1 MMGCVFVLENGQI
14 LLSENSRCVYVI
26 IRCMGMCGAIEE
38 CLCFKV
44 MNVCLQE
51 AQILLCKYRELM
63 RTVLEDSR
71 LVRLQLEGGA
81 ALSRLRKED
90 TSVSLTE
97 DYR

>member
-1 MMGCVFVLENGQI
+1 M
-14 LLSENSRCVYVI
+14 LLH
-26 IRCMGMCGAIEE
+26 
-38 CLCFKV
+38 
-44 MNVCLQE
+44 
-51 AQILLCKYRELM
+51 KYKELM
-63 RTVLEDSR
+63 RSILEDSR

>member
-1 MMGCVFVLENGQI
+1 MFILENGHI
-14 LLSENSRCVYVI
+14 LLSERTVDT
-26 IRCMGMCGAIEE
+26 MCI
-38 CLCFKV
+38 CNNKV
-44 MNVCLQE
+44 CGNVCSCRVFVFYSNKCVCLQE

-81 ALSRLRKED
+81 ALSRLRKEE

>member
-1 MMGCVFVLENGQI
+1 MGICAAV
-14 LLSENSRCVYVI
+14 
-26 IRCMGMCGAIEE
+26 EE
-38 CLCFKV
+38 FLCFIV
-44 MNVCLQE
+44 MNVCLCLQE

-81 ALSRLRKED
+81 ALSRLRKEE

>member
-1 MMGCVFVLENGQI
+1 MCICNNKVYGNVWSYRGVSVFYSNECVF
-14 LLSENSRCVYVI
+14 
-26 IRCMGMCGAIEE
+26 
-38 CLCFKV
+38 
-44 MNVCLQE
+44 VCLQE

>member
-1 MMGCVFVLENGQI
+1 MRTPRSRWTPRI
-14 LLSENSRCVYVI
+14 LICFFYYVI
-26 IRCMGMCGAIEE
+26 CVCMC
-38 CLCFKV
+38 V
-44 MNVCLQE
+44 QE
-51 AQILLCKYRELM
+51 AQVLLYKYQELM
-63 RTVLEDSR
+63 RNVLEDSR

>member
-1 MMGCVFVLENGQI
+1 MLEIGQI
-14 LLSENSRCVYVI
+14 LLSERTVDMMCICNNKVYGNVCSC
-26 IRCMGMCGAIEE
+26 RGVFVFYRNTC
-38 CLCFKV
+38 
-44 MNVCLQE
+44 VCLQE

-81 ALSRLRKED
+81 ALSRLRKEE
-90 TSVSLTE
+90 TSISLTE